1 MMSKDKEVKVYYKKK
16 ISKREK
22 IELNL
27 KRAFL
32 ICSLLVLMFPV
43 FAVITASLSTGTSFM
58 QKNII
63 PDSITI
69 NNYIKAFSP
78 EIGFTKWM
86 VNTTFVAVIV
96 ATLQLALTFPAS
108 YAFSKLKFRGRN
120 KWLMFLIILQMFPS
134 SMTVPAILSVAYK
147 IPFGMDNLLF
157 LALILCAGSA
167 YNIWLMKGFM
177 DGIPN
182 ELEEAARIDGAT
194 TWQVFTKIIL
204 PLAKSMGVVIFFF
217 AFIAV
222 YSEFVF
228 SAALVKNKDLLTL
241 VVGLKTFTSG
251 KLTDWPMYSACS
263 ILISVPLAVIFV
275 AIQKF
280 ISKGLVAGAVKE

>member
-1 MMSKDKEVKVYYKKK
+1 MSMDNEIIVNYKKK
-16 ISKREK
+16 LSKREK
-22 IELNL
+22 MELTL
-27 KRAFL
+27 KRIFL
-32 ICSLLVLMFPV
+32 ICSVLILMFPV
-43 FAVITASLSTGTSFM
+43 FAIITASLSTGTSFM

-63 PDSITI
+63 PDSITF

-78 EIGFTKWM
+78 QVGFTKWM
-86 VNTTFVAVIV
+86 VNTTVVALIV
-96 ATLQLALTFPAS
+96 AFIQLVLTFPAAF
-108 YAFSKLKFRGRN
+108 AFSKLKFRGRN

-157 LALILCAGSA
+157 LSLILCAGSA

-194 TWQVFTKIIL
+194 TWQVFSKIIV

-228 SAALVKNKDLLTL
+228 SAALIKNKDLLTL
-241 VVGLKTFTSG
+241 VVGLKSFTAG

-263 ILISVPLAVIFV
+263 ILISVPLAAIFV
-275 AIQKF
+275 AIQRF

>member
-1 MMSKDKEVKVYYKKK
+1 MNNKDNSIKIRYKNK

-22 IELNL
+22 IELL
-27 KRAFL
+27 FKRIFL
-32 ICSLLVLMFPV
+32 ICSVIILMFPV
-43 FAVITASLSTGTSFM
+43 FAIITASLSTGTSFM
-58 QKNII
+58 QKRII
-63 PDSITI
+63 PDGITL

-78 EIGFTKWM
+78 QVGFTKWM
-86 VNTTFVAVIV
+86 INTTIVAVIV
-96 ATLQLALTFPAS
+96 ATLQLALTFPAA
-108 YAFSKLKFRGRN
+108 YAFSKLKFNGKN
-120 KWLMFLIILQMFPS
+120 KWLMFLIILQMFPA
-134 SMTVPAILSVAYK
+134 SMTVPAVLSVAYK

-157 LALILCAGSA
+157 LAIILCAGSA

-228 SAALVKNKDLLTL
+228 SAALIKNKDLITL
-241 VVGLKTFTSG
+241 VVGLKTFTAG
-251 KLTDWPMYSACS
+251 KMTDWPMYSACS
-263 ILISVPLAVIFV
+263 ILISVPLAIIFV